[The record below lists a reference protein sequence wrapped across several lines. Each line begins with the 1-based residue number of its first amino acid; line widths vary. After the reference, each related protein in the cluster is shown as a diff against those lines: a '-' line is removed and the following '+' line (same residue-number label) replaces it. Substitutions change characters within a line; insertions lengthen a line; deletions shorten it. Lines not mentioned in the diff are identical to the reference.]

1 MKMQRKMLAA
11 TAVATALALAGCWND
26 DNDADP
32 MPPAPAPA
40 PAPSP
45 PPVPAPAVPDSAGVS
60 TATFVAFILGLGGS
74 DESSEPLVIRDT
86 FVVPADETGEPT
98 TLT

>member
-11 TAVATALALAGCWND
+11 VAAATALALAGCWND

-40 PAPSP
+40 P
-45 PPVPAPAVPDSAGVS
+45 PPVAAAAVPDSAGVS

-86 FVVPADETGEPT
+86 FAVPADETAEPT

>member
-1 MKMQRKMLAA
+1 MKIQRKILAA
-11 TAVATALALAGCWND
+11 TVVATALALAGCWND

-32 MPPAPAPA
+32 TPPPA
-40 PAPSP
+40 P
-45 PPVPAPAVPDSAGVS
+45 PPVPAAAVPDSAGVS

-86 FVVPADETGEPT
+86 FAVPADETGEPT
-98 TLT
+98 PLT

>member
-11 TAVATALALAGCWND
+11 VAAATALALAGCWND
-26 DNDADP
+26 DNDTDP
-32 MPPAPAPA
+32 TPAPVPPPPAAA
-40 PAPSP
+40 
-45 PPVPAPAVPDSAGVS
+45 AVPDSAGVS

-86 FVVPADETGEPT
+86 FAVPADETGEPT
-98 TLT
+98 TLI

>member
-1 MKMQRKMLAA
+1 MKLQRKMLAA
-11 TAVATALALAGCWND
+11 TAAATALALAGCWND

-32 MPPAPAPA
+32 TPPPAP
-40 PAPSP
+40 
-45 PPVPAPAVPDSAGVS
+45 PPVAAAAVPDSAGVS

-74 DESSEPLVIRDT
+74 DESSEPLVIRET
-86 FVVPADETGEPT
+86 FAVPADETGEPT

>member
-1 MKMQRKMLAA
+1 MKLQRKMLAA
-11 TAVATALALAGCWND
+11 TAAATAMALAGCWND

-32 MPPAPAPA
+32 TPPPAP
-40 PAPSP
+40 
-45 PPVPAPAVPDSAGVS
+45 PPVAAAAVPDSAGVS

-86 FVVPADETGEPT
+86 FTAPVDDLGEPT

>member
-11 TAVATALALAGCWND
+11 TAVATALALTGCWND

-32 MPPAPAPA
+32 TPPPA
-40 PAPSP
+40 P
-45 PPVPAPAVPDSAGVS
+45 PPVPAAAVPDSAGVS

-86 FVVPADETGEPT
+86 FAVPADETGEPT

>member
-1 MKMQRKMLAA
+1 MKLQRKMLAA
-11 TAVATALALAGCWND
+11 AAAATALALAGCWND

-32 MPPAPAPA
+32 TPPPAP
-40 PAPSP
+40 
-45 PPVPAPAVPDSAGVS
+45 PPVAAAAVPDSAGVS

-86 FVVPADETGEPT
+86 FAVPADETGEPT